1 LLLAAFMSPLLAW
14 ADTVDDFSVP
24 QGPLT
29 LGPGEE
35 PTEQQAT
42 AFPDGVLG
50 GFRIM
55 TPVVDEDAP
64 AGSTGTASIGGGEF
78 ECVLEFSTMNDIHGG
93 GCAAAWADRNDRAFD
108 FSNAE
113 AFEFEVLE
121 AAPGALLGIFLINGT
136 VDPGDVIPTGEFNGV
151 VGFIEDLT
159 PGRKRLAID
168 EFINP
173 INPFFSFD
181 LGTVTNVL
189 LAIAWTDGNDG
200 TVRIGPVTTEG
211 PIGGGPP
218 IEPNDPVDKDKV
230 SGTYFNPGRDGEG
243 CQVTQEGDNETF
255 ILTCYIYQGGEQAWI
270 IGAGTFDAGEI
281 SFNPMTLTE
290 GADFGDDF
298 SAEDVVRTN
307 WGSAGMTWEDCN
319 TATLVLA
326 PTLPGFFPL
335 NVIPVEKVTKFA
347 CDGPGAPASVLLN
360 QGTMFDPSRDGEGF
374 QIAAQGDS
382 AVYVLTWYTY
392 LNGEQVWL
400 IGTGV
405 QSGNTIAFDDLVIT
419 SGAEFG
425 PDFDPADVVRE
436 PWGSL
441 VLEYSD
447 CNNARATATP
457 LPGQTAFEAF
467 EVDVRKL
474 VTGVCP

>member
-1 LLLAAFMSPLLAW
+1 MIASPGIAL
-14 ADTVDDFSVP
+14 ADTVDDFSVA
-24 QGPLT
+24 QGPIT

-35 PTEQQAT
+35 PTEEQAT
-42 AFPDGVLG
+42 DFPDGVLG
-50 GFRIM
+50 GFRVM
-55 TPVVDEDAP
+55 TPAVDEDAP
-64 AGSTGTASIGGGEF
+64 AGTTGTASIGGGEF
-78 ECVLEFSTMNDIHGG
+78 ECVLEFSMMNDIHGG
-93 GCAAAWADRNDRAFD
+93 GCAVAWADENDRAFD

-121 AAPGALLGIFLINGT
+121 ASPGAIIGLFLLNGT
-136 VDPGDVIPTGEFNGV
+136 VDPNDIIPTGEYNGV
-151 VGFIEDLT
+151 VGFIENPT
-159 PGRKRLAID
+159 PGNYRLPIED
-168 EFINP
+168 FINP
-173 INPFFSFD
+173 VNPFFDFD
-181 LGTVTNVL
+181 LETVTNVL
-189 LAIAWTDGNDG
+189 LVSAWTDGDDG

-218 IEPNDPVDKDKV
+218 IEPNEPVDKDKV

-243 CQVTQEGDNETF
+243 CQVTQEGDNQTF
-255 ILTCYIYQGGEQAWI
+255 ILTCYIYQGGAQAWI

-281 SFNPMTLTE
+281 NFDPMTLTS

-298 SAEDVVRTN
+298 SADDVVRTP
-307 WGSAGMTWEDCN
+307 WGSAGMVWEDCN
-319 TATLVLA
+319 TATLFLA
-326 PTLPGFFPL
+326 PTLPGFFPIT
-335 NVIPVEKVTKFA
+335 IPVEKVTKFA
-347 CDGPGAPASVLLN
+347 CDGPGAPDSVLLN
-360 QGTMFDPSRDGEGF
+360 QGTMFDPARDGEGF

-392 LNGEQVWL
+392 LNGAQVWL

-425 PDFDPADVVRE
+425 PGFDPDDVVRE